1 MLKTLLV
8 RCNLNGSDR
17 YVHPWKKIAL
27 EEKKTKMF
35 FSFFSTEKKTKIKKH
50 YNFFFRKKTKIWK
63 GKNYSLFLKS

>member
-8 RCNLNGSDR
+8 RFNLNGSDR
-17 YVHPWKKIAL
+17 YVHPRKKIAL

-35 FSFFSTEKKTKIKKH
+35 FSFFSTEKKII
-50 YNFFFRKKTKIWK
+50 NFFSGKKTKIWK